1 MAATKGSV
9 LLAKNVLIETTKTGD
24 QVLMECGRAAYTTAR
39 SVFHTKVFR
48 LSQHIDR
55 LYNSVS
61 GLFPEEQKNLNIT
74 REEVQNTVLENV
86 RRARDY
92 LCKVNP
98 SILKDKLDVKF
109 SVIIEKPTT
118 ESRLPVSVLIQPM
131 TKCHQPPIICDL
143 YHVVRSNAV
152 VKDSLWVKQR
162 EVYYQKSGKSVEE
175 ILLSENGLVFEGGQS
190 NFFAVKNGTVYTK
203 GEGILQGTVRNL
215 VLTICEKL
223 GIPLCLEAPR
233 VDEIPLWDACFITST
248 SRFVMNIDTLREDGK
263 VLKEFEKDNKIVES
277 IKQAI
282 DDELKVEYC
291 SFYCI
296 IS

>member
-1 MAATKGSV
+1 M
-9 LLAKNVLIETTKTGD
+9 
-24 QVLMECGRAAYTTAR
+24 
-39 SVFHTKVFR
+39 
-48 LSQHIDR
+48 
-55 LYNSVS
+55 
-61 GLFPEEQKNLNIT
+61 
-74 REEVQNTVLENV
+74 
-86 RRARDY
+86 
-92 LCKVNP
+92 
-98 SILKDKLDVKF
+98 
-109 SVIIEKPTT
+109 
-118 ESRLPVSVLIQPM
+118 LIQPL

-152 VKDSLWVKQR
+152 VKDSLWVKYSCFPFLILRQR

-248 SRFVMNIDTLREDGK
+248 SRFVMNIDTLR
-263 VLKEFEKDNKIVES
+263 V
-277 IKQAI
+277 AI
-282 DDELKVEYC
+282 WNV
-291 SFYCI
+291 FYR
-296 IS
+296 